1 MVQEMQQRIYLPD
14 SEFEDDKEV
23 KESSLESGRS
33 SSSGIS
39 DNVSVDDLRKMLSSS
54 SLFSQSQTK
63 DKDVSWKR
71 LKRTKLVTL
80 CFQCLNVC
88 IFNFEK
94 YLNIMCIPLSY
105 RLIAVLKMLSIRRR
119 EMRNS
124 RTSSTGK
131 SLPTIDESELISN
144 HVKLTSRLSS
154 SSFSSY
160 LSFGSS
166 EGK

>member
-80 CFQCLNVC
+80 CYQFLNV
-88 IFNFEK
+88 IKLQRNVSSI
-94 YLNIMCIPLSY
+94 LRNI
-105 RLIAVLKMLSIRRR
+105 LI
-119 EMRNS
+119 
-124 RTSSTGK
+124 
-131 SLPTIDESELISN
+131 
-144 HVKLTSRLSS
+144 
-154 SSFSSY
+154 
-160 LSFGSS
+160 
-166 EGK
+166 

>member
-80 CFQCLNVC
+80 CFQCLNV
-88 IFNFEK
+88 IRFQRK
-94 YLNIMCIPLSY
+94 ITMYLQ
-105 RLIAVLKMLSIRRR
+105 
-119 EMRNS
+119 
-124 RTSSTGK
+124 
-131 SLPTIDESELISN
+131 
-144 HVKLTSRLSS
+144 
-154 SSFSSY
+154 F
-160 LSFGSS
+160 
-166 EGK
+166 